1 MRQPPRPAA
10 ALRRHLALGLAAAA
24 AVSFGTAAADAS
36 GRPAAAAGPA
46 RAQSPGGRAGGGEVT
61 GDQDALR
68 TGWDPAEPGLAPKV
82 LRSGRFGRVFST
94 RVHGQVYAQPL
105 VVGQM
110 VIAATEQD
118 WVYGI
123 DAVTG
128 RVHWSVRLGH
138 PGQAPGCP
146 DLQPRIGITG
156 TPVYDPQTGMVNV
169 VAETTRPGGRQAA
182 YYLFAVNPRSGH
194 VTRRV
199 AIGGHPVNDPRLS
212 FSAVKQLQRPALL
225 LLGPW
230 VLAAFG
236 SHCDQPPYA
245 GYVAAINPSTG
256 RSRLWSDE
264 SGLTSAQGG
273 IWQSG
278 GGLMSDGPGRAFF
291 TSGNGIS
298 PAPGPGTRPPGQLG
312 DAVVRLA
319 VGRYGALSAQ
329 DFFSPRDAPALAA
342 ADIDFGSG
350 GPAGLPFGTRGLPHL
365 LVQAGKDGRVF
376 LLNTDHLGGREQG
389 PGGGDA
395 AVSQAGPFGGQ
406 WGHPAVFGDTR
417 VVTLGNSGASRD
429 YVYYLGRDDY
439 LRYLKFRLGQAGRP
453 ALTDVGNSSFTFGYT
468 SGSPVVTS
476 TGTRTGSAV
485 VWAERVAGPHGSG
498 ASLNAFPAVP
508 GSHCRRPCTMRPLWS
523 GPIGRAAAFASPAT
537 AGGRVYVGTGDG
549 YLLAFGLRSRAALG
563 PAAQVSFPA
572 TAVGGHAGRDV
583 TVTASA
589 RVTVDAVTASA
600 TGPGTFGV
608 ARIVAAG
615 PGRPGGAAGQPVR
628 FPVTLRRGDVLRAAV
643 EFAPA
648 APGGLTGTL
657 ALRVADPQAAGLGG
671 PDLDVP
677 LSGEGIRAGLFAR
690 PGRLDF
696 GLTDTP
702 EASVPVGTGLP
713 VNVVVSNGG
722 PAAETVTGVTGPA
735 APFSAAGLPR
745 PGTRLQPGQAIVIQV
760 TYRPRAAGPAAGQIT
775 IAGSAGPAAVIS
787 LHGTGRP
794 PVSRLSP
801 SAATVNF
808 GRVQPGHQATAY
820 VTISNTGNLPATVA
834 GTSRLAVPFRNVFS
848 VYRGLPVVPGT
859 SLTLQ
864 LTFRP
869 PRRGTFTG
877 TYQLTWTDALGR
889 HTSTLRLTGTGG

>member
-1 MRQPPRPAA
+1 MRQPLRPAT

-24 AVSFGTAAADAS
+24 AVSFGTAAANAS

-46 RAQSPGGRAGGGEVT
+46 RAQSASAQSASGRAASGRAASGRAASGRAASGEAT
-61 GDQDALR
+61 GDQGALR
-68 TGWDPAEPGLAPKV
+68 TGWDPAEPGLAPAV
-82 LRSGRFGRVFST
+82 LRSGRFGRVFTT
-94 RVHGQVYAQPL
+94 RVRGQVYAQPL
-105 VVGQM
+105 VVGRM

-128 RVHWSVRLGH
+128 RVHWSVRLGR
-138 PGQAPGCP
+138 PGHVPGCG

-156 TPVYDPQTGMVNV
+156 TPVYDPQTRMVDV
-169 VAETTRPGGRQAA
+169 VAETTQRGGRNAA
-182 YYLFAVNPRSGH
+182 YHLFAVNPQSGR

-212 FSAVKQLQRPALL
+212 FAAVKQLQRPALL
-225 LLGPW
+225 LLGRW

-236 SHCDQPPYA
+236 SHCDYPPYV

-298 PAPGPGTRPPGQLG
+298 PAPGPGRRPPGQLG

-319 VGRYGALSAQ
+319 VGRYGALSAR
-329 DFFSPRDAPALAA
+329 DFFSPRDAPALDA

-376 LLNTDHLGGREQG
+376 LLDRDHLGGREQG

-417 VVTLGNSGASRD
+417 VVTPGNSGASRD

-439 LRYLKFRLGQAGRP
+439 LRYLKFRLGRAGRP
-453 ALTDVGNSSFTFGYT
+453 VLTDVGNSSFTFGYT

-476 TGTRTGSAV
+476 AGTRARSAV
-485 VWAERVAGPHGSG
+485 VWVERTTGPHGSG
-498 ASLNAFPAVP
+498 GTLNAFQAVP

-523 GPIGRAAAFASPAT
+523 APVGQVASFATPAT
-537 AGGRVYVGTGDG
+537 TGGRVYVGTRDG
-549 YLLAFGLRSRAALG
+549 HLLAFGLRTRAALG

-572 TAVGGHAGRDV
+572 TAVGSRAGRDV

-589 RVTVDAVTASA
+589 RVTVDTVTAGA

-608 ARIVAAG
+608 ARVTVTG
-615 PGRPGGAAGQPVR
+615 PGRPAGRAAQPAR
-628 FPVTLRRGDVLRAAV
+628 FPLTLRRGDVLHAAV
-643 EFAPA
+643 QFTPA
-648 APGGLTGTL
+648 GPGGVTGTL
-657 ALRVADPQAAGLGG
+657 ALRVAG
-671 PDLDVP
+671 
-677 LSGEGIRAGLFAR
+677 RR
-690 PGRLDF
+690 PGWAARTWTCRCP
-696 GLTDTP
+696 GR
-702 EASVPVGTGLP
+702 AS
-713 VNVVVSNGG
+713 
-722 PAAETVTGVTGPA
+722 
-735 APFSAAGLPR
+735 R
-745 PGTRLQPGQAIVIQV
+745 PGCSPR
-760 TYRPRAAGPAAGQIT
+760 RAAW
-775 IAGSAGPAAVIS
+775 
-787 LHGTGRP
+787 
-794 PVSRLSP
+794 
-801 SAATVNF
+801 
-808 GRVQPGHQATAY
+808 
-820 VTISNTGNLPATVA
+820 
-834 GTSRLAVPFRNVFS
+834 TS
-848 VYRGLPVVPGT
+848 G
-859 SLTLQ
+859 
-864 LTFRP
+864 
-869 PRRGTFTG
+869 
-877 TYQLTWTDALGR
+877 
-889 HTSTLRLTGTGG
+889 

>member
-1 MRQPPRPAA
+1 MRQPWPAA

-24 AVSFGTAAADAS
+24 AVTFGTAAADAS
-36 GRPAAAAGPA
+36 GQPAAAAGPA
-46 RAQSPGGRAGGGEVT
+46 STALPGDEFT
-61 GDQDALR
+61 GAQDALR
-68 TGWDPAEPGLAPKV
+68 AGWDPAEPGLAPAV
-82 LRSGRFGRVFST
+82 LRGGRFGRVFT
-94 RVHGQVYAQPL
+94 ARVHGQVYAQPL

-128 RVHWSVRLGH
+128 RVHWSVRLGQ
-138 PGQAPGCP
+138 PGQAPGCA
-146 DLQPRIGITG
+146 DLQPSIGITG
-156 TPVYDPQTGMVNV
+156 TPVYDPQTGMVDV
-169 VAETTRPGGRQAA
+169 VAETTRRGGRNAA
-182 YYLFAVNPRSGH
+182 YHLFAVDPRSGH

-212 FSAVKQLQRPALL
+212 FSAARQLQRPALL
-225 LLGPW
+225 LLGRW

-236 SHCDQPPYA
+236 SHCDQPPYV
-245 GYVAAINPSTG
+245 GYVAAVNPSTG

-264 SGLTSAQGG
+264 SGLTDTQGG

-278 GGLMSDGPGRAFF
+278 GGLLSDGPGRAFF

-298 PAPGPGTRPPGQLG
+298 PAPGPGARPPGQLG

-319 VGRYGALSAQ
+319 IGRFGALSAQ

-350 GPAGLPFGTRGLPHL
+350 GPAGLPFGTPGLPHL

-376 LLNTDHLGGREQG
+376 LLNAGHLGGREQG

-395 AVSQAGPFGGQ
+395 AVSQAGPFGGL
-406 WGHPAVFGDTR
+406 WGHPAAFGDTR
-417 VVTLGNSGASRD
+417 VVTLGNSGTSQD

-439 LRYLKFRLGQAGRP
+439 LRYLRFRLPRAGRP
-453 ALTDVGNSSFTFGYT
+453 VLTDAGNSSFTFGYT
-468 SGSPVVTS
+468 SGSPAVTS
-476 TGTRTGSAV
+476 DGTRPASAV
-485 VWAERVAGPHGSG
+485 VWVVRAGNPDGAGST
-498 ASLNAFPAVP
+498 LNAFPAVP
-508 GSHCRRPCTMRPLWS
+508 GRHCRRPCTMRPLWS
-523 GPIGRAAAFASPAT
+523 GPIGQAAKFSTPAT
-537 AGGRVYVGTGDG
+537 AGGRVYVGTRDG
-549 YLLAFGLRSRAALG
+549 HLLGFGLRGRAALG

-572 TAVGGHAGRDV
+572 TAVGGHADRDV
-583 TVTASA
+583 AVTAPA

-608 ARIVAAG
+608 ARVTATG
-615 PGRPGGAAGQPVR
+615 PGRPAGAGGQPVS
-628 FPVTLRRGDVLRAAV
+628 FPVTLRRGDVLHAAV
-643 EFAPA
+643 QFAPA

-657 ALRVADPQAAGLGG
+657 ALRVAGPQAAGLGG

-677 LSGEGIRAGLFAR
+677 LSGEGVQAGLFAT
-690 PGRLDF
+690 PGHLDF

-713 VNVVVSNGG
+713 VNVVISNGG
-722 PAAETVTGVTGPA
+722 SAAETVTGVTGPG

-745 PGTRLQPGQAIVIQV
+745 PGTRLQPGQAIVVQV
-760 TYRPRAAGPAAGQIT
+760 TYRPVAAGPAAGQIT
-775 IAGSAGPAAVIS
+775 IAGSAGPAAVVT

-801 SAATVNF
+801 SATTVDF
-808 GRVQPGHQATAY
+808 GQVQPGRQATAY

-877 TYQLTWTDALGR
+877 TYQFTWTDALGR
-889 HTSTLRLTGTGG
+889 HTQTLRLTGTGG